1 MTQNEMIEQFK
12 KQLEEVVTKIK
23 ELDQELNLKKEE
35 YFKLTGAVQ
44 ALELAAKESESPT
57 AGGTIT
63 DTFDL
68 YSFRCIALL
77 ALAPASSAFL
87 GLGISCFLLIAFLQ
101 RLLWSLVMW

>member
-44 ALELAAKESESPT
+44 ALELAAKESENPTT
-57 AGGTIT
+57 AGTLE
-63 DTFDL
+63 DTTPTPP
-68 YSFRCIALL
+68 
-77 ALAPASSAFL
+77 PADGMVPPQVTSK
-87 GLGISCFLLIAFLQ
+87 GVIQ
-101 RLLWSLVMW
+101 

>member
-1 MTQNEMIEQFK
+1 MTQNEMIDQFK

-63 DTFDL
+63 DTTPP
-68 YSFRCIALL
+68 
-77 ALAPASSAFL
+77 APPADGMVPPQVTSK
-87 GLGISCFLLIAFLQ
+87 GIVQ
-101 RLLWSLVMW
+101 

>member
-12 KQLEEVVTKIK
+12 KQLEEVVAKIK

-57 AGGTIT
+57 EGGTIS
-63 DTFDL
+63 DTTPTPP
-68 YSFRCIALL
+68 
-77 ALAPASSAFL
+77 PADGMVPPQVTSK
-87 GLGISCFLLIAFLQ
+87 GVIQ
-101 RLLWSLVMW
+101 

>member
-44 ALELAAKESESPT
+44 ALELAVKESESPT
-57 AGGTIT
+57 TGGTIA
-63 DTFDL
+63 DTTP
-68 YSFRCIALL
+68 A
-77 ALAPASSAFL
+77 APPADGMVQPPATT
-87 GLGISCFLLIAFLQ
+87 GIVQ
-101 RLLWSLVMW
+101 

>member
-44 ALELAAKESESPT
+44 ALELAAQQGDAPT
-57 AGGTIT
+57 TPTEGVSIT
-63 DTFDL
+63 DTTPTPP
-68 YSFRCIALL
+68 
-77 ALAPASSAFL
+77 PADGMVPPQVTSK
-87 GLGISCFLLIAFLQ
+87 GIVQ
-101 RLLWSLVMW
+101 

>member
-1 MTQNEMIEQFK
+1 MTQNEMIDQFK

-57 AGGTIT
+57 TGGTIA
-63 DTFDL
+63 DT
-68 YSFRCIALL
+68 
-77 ALAPASSAFL
+77 APAAPPAD
-87 GLGISCFLLIAFLQ
+87 GMVQPPATTGIVQ
-101 RLLWSLVMW
+101 

>member
-44 ALELAAKESESPT
+44 ALELAAKESESST
-57 AGGTIT
+57 EGGTIA
-63 DTFDL
+63 DTTPTPP
-68 YSFRCIALL
+68 
-77 ALAPASSAFL
+77 PADGMVPPQVTSK
-87 GLGISCFLLIAFLQ
+87 GVIQ
-101 RLLWSLVMW
+101 

>member
-44 ALELAAKESESPT
+44 ALS
-57 AGGTIT
+57 
-63 DTFDL
+63 
-68 YSFRCIALL
+68 
-77 ALAPASSAFL
+77 
-87 GLGISCFLLIAFLQ
+87 LIHI
-101 RLLWSLVMW
+101 

>member
-44 ALELAAKESESPT
+44 ALELAAQQDGTSTQGATIEDTTPPT
-57 AGGTIT
+57 P
-63 DTFDL
+63 
-68 YSFRCIALL
+68 
-77 ALAPASSAFL
+77 PADGMVPPQVTSK
-87 GLGISCFLLIAFLQ
+87 GVIQ
-101 RLLWSLVMW
+101 

>member
-63 DTFDL
+63 DTTPP
-68 YSFRCIALL
+68 
-77 ALAPASSAFL
+77 APPAA
-87 GLGISCFLLIAFLQ
+87 GMVQPPATTGIVQ
-101 RLLWSLVMW
+101 

>member
-44 ALELAAKESESPT
+44 ALELSAKESESPT

-63 DTFDL
+63 DTTPP
-68 YSFRCIALL
+68 
-77 ALAPASSAFL
+77 APPADGMVQPPATT
-87 GLGISCFLLIAFLQ
+87 GIVQ
-101 RLLWSLVMW
+101 